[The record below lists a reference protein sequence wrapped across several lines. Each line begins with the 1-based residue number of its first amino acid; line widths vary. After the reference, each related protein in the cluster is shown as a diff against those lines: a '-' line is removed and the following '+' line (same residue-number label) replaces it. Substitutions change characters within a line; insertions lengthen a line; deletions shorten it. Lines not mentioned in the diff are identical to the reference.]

1 MINGADILK
10 VAEALNKEMI
20 QWRSVACAVNLTSQE
35 LDDIVTLLLKRLI
48 EIFGSA
54 ATYTELCD
62 ARIECRF
69 GIHVTIILAIAKI
82 RYVCCS
88 VLDFM

>member
-1 MINGADILK
+1 MINEADILI

-48 EIFGSA
+48 DGSA

-69 GIHVTIILAIAKI
+69 GIYVTIILAIAKE